1 MIPFEEFVEG
11 LVLLGLIV
19 SLALLIKARKD
30 TEKLEKNILSLK
42 VEYKEIMDKKNTF
55 LATASHD
62 LQQPHQ
68 ALGLFLESIQTDTLD
83 LENRRII
90 NKAKDAH
97 ATTSRL
103 LNQLM
108 DIAKLDTV
116 TVAKLE
122 YTDLEKLVHNIGMKF
137 MPIAAC
143 YGVELRIRT
152 RKAYTMTDPVM
163 LERMVTN
170 IILNAFRH
178 AKKAN
183 VLLSLRK
190 VTLDG
195 KVHWR
200 IEVYDTGMGIAKE
213 KQPLIF
219 QEFTKLSKPEAS
231 PTGLGLGLAIVQRLS
246 SLLQHPVGVRSKL
259 GKGTCFYISLLA
271 VEPKQKPRLEP
282 SVDSVIRARLKV
294 LVINENNMLRDSLK
308 TLLSSWGCQAKACKS
323 SSKALENIQKESWL
337 PDALIIDGTLHSTEL
352 NIQDLQDIQDLTRQS
367 MPMILITKDSESTFA
382 KEAKSF
388 GFILLE
394 NPIQASA
401 LREILGEKP

>member
-1 MIPFEEFVEG
+1 MMEFEELIEG
-11 LVLLGLIV
+11 LFLLGLII
-19 SLALLIKARKD
+19 SLALLIKARKA
-30 TEKLEKNILSLK
+30 TEKLEQNIRDLK
-42 VEYKEIMDKKNTF
+42 IEYKEIMEKKNTF

-68 ALGLFLESIQTDTLD
+68 ALGLFLESVQTETLD

-90 NKAKDAH
+90 NKARDAH

-108 DIAKLDTV
+108 DISKLDTA
-116 TVAKLE
+116 TTPNLQ
-122 YTDLEKLVHNIGMKF
+122 YTDLEKLIHSIGLKF

-152 RKAYTMTDPVM
+152 RKAYAMTDPVM

-190 VTLDG
+190 ITLDG
-195 KVHWR
+195 KKFWR
-200 IEVYDTGMGIAKE
+200 VEIYDTGMGIAKE

-231 PTGLGLGLAIVQRLS
+231 PTGLGLGLAIVKRLS
-246 SLLQHPVGVRSKL
+246 ALLQHPVGVRSKL
-259 GKGTCFYISLLA
+259 GKGSCFYISLPA
-271 VEPKQKPRLEP
+271 SQPKITPPVEP
-282 SVDSVIRARLKV
+282 SIDSVIRARLKV

-308 TLLSSWGCQAKACKS
+308 TLLNSWGCQAKACKS
-323 SSKALENIQKESWL
+323 SSTALEIVENESWV
-337 PDALIIDGTLHSTEL
+337 PDALIIDGTLYSTAL
-352 NIQDLQDIQDLTRQS
+352 NLQDIQDIQS
-367 MPMILITKDSESTFA
+367 LSGQGMPMILITKDSESTFA
-382 KEAKSF
+382 KEAKRF
-388 GFILLE
+388 GFTLLE

-401 LREILGEKP
+401 LREILGERP